1 MTQERTQVVT
11 PVLLRKRVEL
21 TQRQVSDL
29 LGVREST
36 ISEWERGIS
45 SPHLLL
51 VPKIMQIY
59 NCTADEVIQ
68 AFVALRLSR
77 NEKLDALVSSQN
89 LEN

>member
-1 MTQERTQVVT
+1 MTQERKQPLT
-11 PVLLRKRVEL
+11 PVFLRRRVKL
-21 TQRQVSDL
+21 TQRQASDL

-45 SPHLLL
+45 SPHVLM

-68 AFVALRLSR
+68 AFVELHSSR
-77 NEKLDALVSSQN
+77 DEGKVLVAPN

>member
-1 MTQERTQVVT
+1 MTQERKQVLT
-11 PVLLRKRVEL
+11 PVLLRKRVKL

-59 NCTADEVIQ
+59 DCTADEVIH
-68 AFVALRLSR
+68 AFVTLRLSR
-77 NEKLDALVSSQN
+77 CEESRVLVSPN

>member
-1 MTQERTQVVT
+1 MTQERKQALT
-11 PVLLRKRVEL
+11 PVFLRKRVNL

-51 VPKIMQIY
+51 VPRIMQIY

-68 AFVALRLSR
+68 AFVSLRLSR
-77 NEKLDALVSSQN
+77 NEKLEALVSPT
-89 LEN
+89 EP

>member
-1 MTQERTQVVT
+1 MTQERKQPLT
-11 PVLLRKRVEL
+11 PVFLRRRVKL
-21 TQRQVSDL
+21 TQRQASDL

-45 SPHLLL
+45 SPNLLL
-51 VPKIMQIY
+51 VPRIMQAY

-68 AFVALRLSR
+68 AFVALRASR
-77 NEKLDALVSSQN
+77 DREKVLVAPN